1 MIEITEIPI
10 KDIKVLNRLR
20 KIKDHKVQEL
30 TESIKQINLLHP
42 VVVAK
47 RKMII
52 FYYSQVNH
60 RYASF
65 KALNRTTIPAIVKE
79 DDDNYQ
85 SIS

>member
-1 MIEITEIPI
+1 MEVTEIPI

-47 RKMII
+47 KDY
-52 FYYSQVNH
+52 FLLLSGNH

-65 KALNRTTIPAIVKE
+65 KSLGPHNHPCNR
-79 DDDNYQ
+79 
-85 SIS
+85 